1 MLLCTDCKYL
11 DYKYKHDIDLLCWST
26 TIMDNVKGDQELTDK
41 YETLYS
47 SVPTDDNE
55 MNKLHSII
63 NEGPVSQQ
71 LQGMVVTPAIIAQY
85 VRQLKKAKET
95 SDHLI
100 YGGHRLHVLL
110 SILFNV
116 MLQHGYN
123 AKDLILSSIIS
134 IPNDLKSYLSS
145 STNYRGTSLFNAIGK
160 VFDYAILLI
169 SNTCFQTSDMQFGF
183 KQQHATVMC
192 SLLFYIMK

>member
-1 MLLCTDCKYL
+1 MYRSVFLAFEFGKPNTGLVYQIMKSTRHQYHYSVRRCKSNKLNIQKQGLAENIYNSTNFL
-11 DYKYKHDIDLLCWST
+11 REIKKINPANKLST
-26 TIMDNVKGDQELTDK
+26 TIMNNANGDKELTSLLVNK

-47 SVPTDDNE
+47 S
-55 MNKLHSII
+55 
-63 NEGPVSQQ
+63 
-71 LQGMVVTPAIIAQY
+71 
-85 VRQLKKAKET
+85 T

-134 IPNDLKSYLSS
+134 IPKDMQSSLSS
-145 STNYRGTSLFNAIGK
+145 STNYRGISLFNAIGK
-160 VFDYAILLI
+160 VFD
-169 SNTCFQTSDMQFGF
+169 
-183 KQQHATVMC
+183 
-192 SLLFYIMK
+192 